1 MAPPPG
7 RRKSGLA
14 KTDLLRDSYPHD
26 TVDADP
32 SAALTSRIAAS
43 ILREGYGVRGPKAT
57 VPPKVQDASQ
67 RCLQEVS
74 TTVQKEHPP
83 WALAQYRS
91 RNSKPYA
98 TDLDTQSRTS
108 GQLSENEVS
117 ESRARYGVSSGDEED
132 PFAYD
137 NSKGSMYKNLY
148 GFGKGG
154 RGMRA
159 RLSDASRP
167 YSCPFRK
174 RNPLTFNI
182 RDHEHCAK
190 KPFFGIQELKYVFNS
205 PRGWQRLTPRQA
217 PHQDLPQNMRAG
229 ALLPTMQGELPEPI

>member
-7 RRKSGLA
+7 RRKSSLA
-14 KTDLLRDSYPHD
+14 KTDLLRDSYSHD
-26 TVDADP
+26 TVDANP

-43 ILREGYGVRGPKAT
+43 ILQEGYGVRAARTT
-57 VPPKVQDASQ
+57 VPPKVQDAVQ

-83 WALAQYRS
+83 WALPQYRS
-91 RNSKPYA
+91 RDSKPYPVDS
-98 TDLDTQSRTS
+98 DLQSRTS
-108 GQLSENEVS
+108 EQLSENDVAG
-117 ESRARYGVSSGDEED
+117 SRARYGVSSGEDED

-137 NSKGSMYKNLY
+137 NSKETMYRKLY
-148 GFGKGG
+148 GFGKGV
-154 RGMRA
+154 RGIRA

-174 RNPLTFNI
+174 RNPIMFNV

-190 KPFFGIQELKYVFNS
+190 RPFFGIQELKYVKRS
-205 PRGWQRLTPRQA
+205 QRGGHKLTLRQA
-217 PHQDLPQNMRAG
+217 PYQNVPQNMRAA
-229 ALLPTMQGELPEPI
+229 ALLPTV